1 MTFIATSLVLQASLP
16 RASESLSHKASRGI
30 GRKRPMHDRVS
41 FVHLDGLDAC
51 DQLSARRLSATRLS
65 DIALVK
71 AGTDYRGRHQNT
83 PDIHSALC

>member
-1 MTFIATSLVLQASLP
+1 
-16 RASESLSHKASRGI
+16 
-30 GRKRPMHDRVS
+30 MHDRVS